1 MKTQTAVPSF
11 LFCAGLLLGA
21 TRLAQADTLI
31 TFQVDMTFQVQSGTF
46 TNGVNT
52 VYAKAFD
59 PFASGHPQ
67 IFQVQLTNNPAA
79 ANTNLYT
86 GTYDDTV
93 GTNGTQLQYKFYV
106 PNFPNSGYE
115 TTANNNDNRT
125 TLLPAGGG
133 QQSLVLPVQWYNDAG
148 PSAGVVVAGN
158 CTFKVDMAQQIGLG
172 TFKPGAGDQVEVI
185 GQVNGWTDGSY
196 LTNDPTILRT
206 NQFSLVTSN
215 VYVGTLPN
223 AGATGSPGEVDEFKY
238 KIVPSGKY
246 ESVSAINGIAQNNEN
261 RFNFVSSDPQILPI
275 VFFSDQPYAPIGTNT
290 FTFAV
295 DMSIQTWN
303 GTLAA
308 NQQVF
313 LQGDFNNWTS
323 QLCTNNPNASNTN
336 IYYATATIT
345 NGYGSTTQFKFLNGA
360 GNYENNP
367 SYTYPGNPSVLGG
380 NQNRQFTMPNATG
393 GSFAL
398 PAVYYSDIS
407 VNTVLPAP
415 PLTNYVTFSVNMT
428 NAVGTDLHVFNP
440 NTDSVYLNGVDV
452 TNSPGNYAF
461 DAWTNSPAGNPLGN
475 FLMQNNPLG
484 SEIYTITVPIPA
496 GYPVQVSYQ
505 YSINGTANE
514 ATNFQN
520 HVRYIR
526 STGTYVMPQDTFG
539 SMVQEPSFG
548 NLAIGS
554 KNSDGNV
561 PINWLGRPGVFL
573 EVNTNLTTGTWLEL
587 TNTGGLSTKIYPVAG
602 TSANYFR
609 LINPF

>member
-1 MKTQTAVPSF
+1 MKTKTAVPSF

-21 TRLAQADTLI
+21 VRLAQADTLI
-31 TFQVDMTFQVQSGTF
+31 TFQVDMTYQVQSSTF

-52 VYAKAFD
+52 VYARAFD
-59 PFASGHPQ
+59 PYASGHPQ

-93 GTNGTQLQYKFYV
+93 STNGAQLQYKFNV

-115 TTANNNDNRT
+115 TTANNNDNRAV
-125 TLLPAGGG
+125 LLPAGSG
-133 QQSLVLPVQWYNDAG
+133 QQILVLPVQWFSDAG
-148 PSAGVVVAGN
+148 PLAGVVVAGN
-158 CTFKVDMAQQIGLG
+158 YTFQVDMAQQIGLA
-172 TFKPGAGDQVEVI
+172 TFRPGAGDQVEVI
-185 GQVNGWTDGSY
+185 GQVNGWADGSY

-206 NQFSLVTSN
+206 NQFNLVTSN
-215 VYVGTLPN
+215 VYVGTFPN
-223 AGATGSPGEVDEFKY
+223 AGSTGSPGEVNEFKY
-238 KIVPSGKY
+238 KIMPAGKY

-261 RFNFVSSDPQILPI
+261 RFGFVSSDPQTLPI

-323 QLCTNNPNASNTN
+323 QLCTNDPNASNTN

-367 SYTYPGNPSVLGG
+367 SHTYPGNPSVLGG
-380 NQNRQFTMPNATG
+380 NQNRQFNMPNATG
-393 GSFAL
+393 GNFAL
-398 PAVYYSDIS
+398 PAVYYSDLS
-407 VNTVLPAP
+407 VYTVLPAP
-415 PLTNYVTFSVNMT
+415 PLTNLVTFSVNMT

-461 DAWTNSPAGNPLGN
+461 DPWTNSPAGNPLGN
-475 FLMQNNPLG
+475 FLMQNNPPG
-484 SEIYTITVPIPA
+484 SEIYTITVAIPA
-496 GYPVQVSYQ
+496 GYPVQLSYQ
-505 YSINGTANE
+505 YGINGNADE

-526 STGTYVMPQDTFG
+526 STGSYTLPQDTFG
-539 SMVQEPSFG
+539 SMVQEQSFG

-561 PINWLGRPGVFL
+561 PITWLGRPGVFL
-573 EVNTNLTTGTWLEL
+573 EVNTNLATGTWLEL
-587 TNTGGLSTKIYPVAG
+587 TNTGGLNLRAYPVAG
-602 TSANYFR
+602 ANASYFQ

>member
-1 MKTQTAVPSF
+1 MKTKTAVPSF

-21 TRLAQADTLI
+21 ARVADADTLI
-31 TFQVDMTFQVQSGTF
+31 TFQVDMTYQVQSGSF

-52 VYAKAFD
+52 VSARAFD
-59 PFASGHPQ
+59 PYASGHPQ
-67 IFQVQLTNNPAA
+67 IFEVPLTNNPAA

-93 GTNGTQLQYKFYV
+93 STNGAQLQYKFNV

-115 TTANNNDNRT
+115 TTANNNDNRAV
-125 TLLPAGGG
+125 LLPAGSG
-133 QQSLVLPVQWYNDAG
+133 QQSLVLPVQWFNDAG
-148 PSAGVVVAGN
+148 PLAGVVVAGN
-158 CTFKVDMAQQIGLG
+158 YTFQVDMAQQIGLA
-172 TFKPGAGDQVEVI
+172 TFRPGAGDQVEVI
-185 GQVNGWTDGSY
+185 GQVNGWADGSY

-206 NQFSLVTSN
+206 NQFNLVTSN
-215 VYVGTLPN
+215 VYVGTFPN
-223 AGATGSPGEVDEFKY
+223 AGSTGSPGEVNEFKY
-238 KIVPSGKY
+238 KIMPAGKY

-261 RFNFVSSDPQILPI
+261 RFGFVSSDPQTLPI

-367 SYTYPGNPSVLGG
+367 SHTYPGNPSVLGG

-393 GSFAL
+393 GNFAL
-398 PAVYYSDIS
+398 PNVYYSDIS
-407 VNTVLPAP
+407 VYTVLPAP
-415 PLTNYVTFSVNMT
+415 PLTNFVTFSVNMT

-461 DAWTNSPAGNPLGN
+461 DPWTNSPAGNPLGN
-475 FLMQNNPLG
+475 FLMQNNPPG
-484 SEIYTITVPIPA
+484 SEIYTITVAIPA
-496 GYPVQVSYQ
+496 GYPVQLSYQ
-505 YSINGTANE
+505 YGINGNADE

-526 STGTYVMPQDTFG
+526 STGSYALPQDTFG
-539 SMVQEPSFG
+539 SMVQEQSFG
-548 NLAIGS
+548 NLAIG
-554 KNSDGNV
+554 
-561 PINWLGRPGVFL
+561 
-573 EVNTNLTTGTWLEL
+573 
-587 TNTGGLSTKIYPVAG
+587 
-602 TSANYFR
+602 
-609 LINPF
+609 